1 MRSMGRSAVKLK
13 ILLVRLDGIGD
24 ALACTPLIAAL
35 RSAGHELGVAL
46 TQRNAAVFARTAFAW
61 THVLERKPWPAH
73 GHAARDVEAT
83 VTAAQTIGYDLAL
96 IASEEPDAYALG
108 TRCAPRRVGFING
121 WEKPLKSLATRR
133 LLDRAIVRTASAKRA
148 REHEAE
154 TLFRLGQGLHAEA
167 QPTRDAARLR
177 PLIVDGAPEHEPQK
191 APIAVQLG
199 PKWAAMGIERAR
211 LGEVVSE
218 LRAVA
223 PVRLLVSGEEA
234 GEIRGLRE
242 FLDDAE
248 SIDATVFDGEE
259 GMRAWKRAIAEAR
272 TLVTTDT
279 GAAHVAG
286 MTGTKC
292 VDVFADVPWARADMR
307 RWSPWG
313 SPHACLIAGR
323 DAPIV
328 AAARDLCA
336 RS

>member
-1 MRSMGRSAVKLK
+1 MK

-46 TQRNAAVFARTAFAW
+46 TRRNAAVFARSAFAW
-61 THVLERKPWPAH
+61 THVLERNAWPAH
-73 GHAARDVEAT
+73 GHAPSDVEAT
-83 VTAAQTIGYDLAL
+83 VTAAHAIGYDIAL
-96 IASEEPDAYALG
+96 VASEEPDAYALG
-108 TRCAPRRVGFING
+108 MRCAPRRVGFVNG
-121 WEKPLKSLATRR
+121 WEKPLKTVATRR
-133 LLDRAIVRTASAKRA
+133 LLTRAILRTASAKRA

-154 TLFRLGQGLHAEA
+154 TLFRLGEGLHAEA

-177 PLIVDGAPEHEPQK
+177 PLIVDGAPEREPQQ
-191 APIAVQLG
+191 ARIAVQLG
-199 PKWAAMGIERAR
+199 PKWAAMGIELAR
-211 LGEVVSE
+211 VGEVVSE
-218 LRAVA
+218 LRAFA

-242 FLDDAE
+242 FLDDPE

-272 TLVTTDT
+272 VLVTTDT
-279 GAAHVAG
+279 GAAHLAG
-286 MTGTKC
+286 MTGTNC
-292 VDVFADVPWARADMR
+292 VDVFADVPWARAEIT
-307 RWSPWG
+307 RWAPWA
-313 SPHACLIAGR
+313 SPHACLVAGR